1 MQNLLSPAR
10 WPSLAQDLAIMNAP
24 SSPITDLSQIFS
36 AYDIDEPTLCRLLTT
51 PKFQVMVKTA
61 MQDMRALGNKA
72 AHVYR
77 SQTLAQALSE
87 HLYTQAISGA
97 IEAKEALKLLELLLK
112 SSGLMNEG
120 KEATVNVQTNVGV
133 NLPVPQGL
141 SNPKLD
147 HLKVVEGA
155 TDV

>member
-1 MQNLLSPAR
+1 MQNTLSPAR

-24 SSPITDLSQIFS
+24 SSPITDLSQILS
-36 AYDIDEPTLCRLLTT
+36 AYDIDEPALCRLLTT
-51 PKFQVMVKTA
+51 PKFQVMVKSA
-61 MQDMRALGNKA
+61 MQDMRALGTRA

-87 HLYTQAISGA
+87 HLYIQAINGT

-112 SSGLMNEG
+112 SSGLMSEG
-120 KEATVNVQTNVGV
+120 KEAATVNVQTNVGV

-141 SNPKLD
+141 DNPKLN
-147 HLKVVEGA
+147 HLKVVEA

>member
-1 MQNLLSPAR
+1 MQNSLSPAR

-72 AHVYR
+72 AHVPQKTIR
-77 SQTLAQALSE
+77 NVFVFNN
-87 HLYTQAISGA
+87 YTRI
-97 IEAKEALKLLELLLK
+97 
-112 SSGLMNEG
+112 NR
-120 KEATVNVQTNVGV
+120 
-133 NLPVPQGL
+133 
-141 SNPKLD
+141 
-147 HLKVVEGA
+147 
-155 TDV
+155 